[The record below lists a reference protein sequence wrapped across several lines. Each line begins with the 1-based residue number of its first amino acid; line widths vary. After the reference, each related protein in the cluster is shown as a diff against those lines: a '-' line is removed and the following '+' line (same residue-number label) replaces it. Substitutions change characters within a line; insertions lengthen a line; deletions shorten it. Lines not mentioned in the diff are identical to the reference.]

1 MQYKLAIF
9 DFDGTLAD
17 SFPFFTSV
25 FDRLAQ
31 RHGFRSVAPEEVD
44 QLRRLNARQI
54 MTHLGMPAWKLPIVA
69 KNFINLMSDA
79 ESVPLFDGV
88 SGLLAHLADEGI
100 VLAIVSSN
108 SYENVARVLGPQN
121 MQRVTH
127 FECGVS
133 IFGKRSRIRKVLKNS
148 GIRSFEAIYIGD
160 QATDLEAARAEKVA
174 FGAVSWGYGDVEA
187 LKALA
192 PDALFTR
199 TDEIRSIASSPLK
212 PW

>member
-25 FDRLAQ
+25 FNRLAQ
-31 RHGFRSVAPEEVD
+31 RHGFRSVAPEEVHH
-44 QLRRLNARQI
+44 LRRLNARQI
-54 MTHLGMPAWKLPIVA
+54 MAHLGMPAWKLPIVA

-88 SGLLAHLADEGI
+88 RGLLAHLADEGV

-108 SYENVARVLGPQN
+108 SFENVERVLGPDN
-121 MQRVTH
+121 VRRVSH

-148 GIRSFEAIYIGD
+148 GMDSVEAIYIGD

-174 FGAVSWGYGDVEA
+174 FGAVSWGYGDIES
-187 LKALA
+187 LSALA
-192 PDALFTR
+192 PDSLFTHP
-199 TDEIRSIASSPLK
+199 DEIRSIAGVPFKSS
-212 PW
+212 

>member
-25 FDRLAQ
+25 FNRLAQ
-31 RHGFRSVAPEEVD
+31 RHGFRSVAPEEVS

-69 KNFINLMSDA
+69 TNFISLMSDA
-79 ESVPLFDGV
+79 ASVPLFEGV
-88 SGLLAHLADEGI
+88 SELLGHLADEEV

-108 SYENVARVLGPQN
+108 SYENVERVLGPEN
-121 MQRVTH
+121 MRRVSY

-148 GIRSFEAIYIGD
+148 GIRPGEAIYIGD
-160 QATDLEAARAEKVA
+160 QSTDLEAARAEKVA

-187 LKALA
+187 LRSLA
-192 PDALFTR
+192 PDELFTR
-199 TDEIRSIASSPLK
+199 ADDIRSIAGAPR
-212 PW
+212 

>member
-25 FDRLAQ
+25 FNRLAQ
-31 RHGFRSVAPEEVD
+31 RHGFRSVAPEEVS

-69 KNFINLMSDA
+69 TNFISLMSDA
-79 ESVPLFDGV
+79 ASVPLFEGV
-88 SGLLAHLADEGI
+88 SELLGHLADEEV

-108 SYENVARVLGPQN
+108 SYENVERVLGPEN
-121 MQRVTH
+121 MRRVSY

-148 GIRSFEAIYIGD
+148 GIRPGEAIYIGD
-160 QATDLEAARAEKVA
+160 QSTDLEAARAEKVA

-187 LKALA
+187 LRSLA
-192 PDALFTR
+192 PDEFFTR
-199 TDEIRSIASSPLK
+199 ADDIRSIAGAPR
-212 PW
+212 